1 MFLTHKRCDWILRD
15 KVLQMILGVGMDIV
29 EVQRIETLLRRFGS
43 RFVTRVFNEEEIAY
57 CEKQSRPAR
66 HYAVRFAAKEAFV
79 KAVGER
85 RAAYP
90 GMRWSDIGVHRMPNG
105 QPVLTFKG
113 TIKEVVGQIGMR
125 QAHLSLTHSTEY
137 AAAVVIL
144 ET

>member
-1 MFLTHKRCDWILRD
+1 
-15 KVLQMILGVGMDIV
+15 MILGVGMDIV
-29 EVQRIETLLRRFGS
+29 EVHRIETLLRRFGS

-79 KAVGER
+79 KALGER

-90 GMRWSDIGVHRMPNG
+90 GMRWSDIGVQRSPQG
-105 QPVLTFKG
+105 QPTFTFSG
-113 TIKEVVGQIGMR
+113 TIKEAIGQIGLR

>member
-1 MFLTHKRCDWILRD
+1 
-15 KVLQMILGVGMDIV
+15 MILGVGMDIV
-29 EVQRIETLLRRFGS
+29 EVHRIETLLRRFGS
-43 RFVTRVFNEEEIAY
+43 RFVTRIFSDYEIAY
-57 CEKQSRPAR
+57 CEKRSRPAR

-79 KAVGER
+79 KALGER

-90 GMRWSDIGVHRMPNG
+90 GMRWSDIGVQRSPQG
-105 QPVLTFKG
+105 QPTFIFSG
-113 TIKEVVGQIGMR
+113 TIKEAIGQIGLR